1 MGTSAFRPVE
11 MGGTV
16 ILGIET
22 SVEHVGVALGDHRGP
37 RASASL
43 SSDRRHAE
51 SLAPMISFV
60 LDQAGIEPS
69 ELTAIAVDIG
79 PGLFTGMR
87 VGITT
92 AQTMA
97 WALDIPVVPVC
108 SLDLVAMNAVI
119 EGAIADET
127 PVAAALDARRGE
139 VYWALYRFREGSIE
153 PMAIRAPE
161 VCPPEEA
168 AVLLA
173 ERAESVL
180 CAGSGFVRH
189 DELFA
194 SVPWATCL
202 PASSAHP
209 SAENLVRLA
218 GIKLARDESVAAADV
233 AAMYLRAPDA
243 EIHWNTRQSQR

>member
-1 MGTSAFRPVE
+1 MGTREGRDGQV
-11 MGGTV
+11 GTPV

-22 SVEHVGVALGDHRGP
+22 SVEHVGVALGDHRGL
-37 RASASL
+37 RASTSL

-60 LDQAGIEPS
+60 LGQAGITTS
-69 ELTAIAVDIG
+69 DLTAIAVDIG

-97 WALDIPVVPVC
+97 WALEIPVVPVC
-108 SLDLVAMNAVI
+108 SLDLVAMNAVV
-119 EGAIADET
+119 EGAIDDET

-139 VYWALYRFREGSIE
+139 VYWALYRFRKDSIE
-153 PMAIRAPE
+153 PMGIRAPE
-161 VCPPEEA
+161 VCAPEET
-168 AVLLA
+168 AVILA
-173 ERAESVL
+173 ERAESVS

-189 DELFA
+189 HELFA

-209 SAENLVRLA
+209 RAENLVRLA
-218 GIKLARDESVAAADV
+218 GMKLAREESVEADMV
-233 AAMYLRAPDA
+233 APMYLRAPDA
-243 EIHWNTRQSQR
+243 EIHWNTREARR